1 MLHQK
6 EISCSEKQNNLDTNF
21 SFFFTKEHS
30 VPPQSRNV
38 ALPVYG
44 EEEEDCKPEEDME
57 KTAVPSWHKWA
68 HLHG

>member
-6 EISCSEKQNNLDTNF
+6 EILLSEKQNNLDTNF
-21 SFFFTKEHS
+21 SWFFIRNI

-44 EEEEDCKPEEDME
+44 EEEEDCKPEENTE
-57 KTAVPSWHKWA
+57 KTATSSWHKWA

>member
-6 EISCSEKQNNLDTNF
+6 EILQNNLDANF
-21 SFFFTKEHS
+21 SRFFIKEHS

-44 EEEEDCKPEEDME
+44 EEEEACKPEEDME
-57 KTAVPSWHKWA
+57 KTEAPIWQKWVS

>member
-6 EISCSEKQNNLDTNF
+6 EILLSKKQNNLDTNF
-21 SFFFTKEHS
+21 SWFFTRNI

-44 EEEEDCKPEEDME
+44 EEEEDCKPEENTE
-57 KTAVPSWHKWA
+57 KTAAPSWHKWA